1 MSKNRLAFV
10 AVTSVLFLSAC
21 GSSNDTAS
29 TPSATASASPSA
41 SESATVS
48 TELNA
53 DDAMWLAMM
62 LAHHQQAVDM
72 SDFPL
77 EQTKNQEIID
87 LATAIRG
94 AQYPEMEYMNGILY
108 EAGYR
113 EPIDVEEHLAQ
124 MQGMLTADEMATLGS
139 LSGAEFDRAFLEA
152 MIKHHEGAV
161 SMSENMLVSGTNTQ
175 VKELAAKI
183 IEAQNQ
189 EIVKM
194 QVMLGLM

>member
-1 MSKNRLAFV
+1 VNTKV
-10 AVTSVLFLSAC
+10 WIVPVVTSILVLSAC
-21 GSSNDTAS
+21 GQSEDTTALPTTSS
-29 TPSATASASPSA
+29 SPSPTA
-41 SESATVS
+41 SESTNSA
-48 TELNA
+48 TELNV

-72 SDFPL
+72 TDFTL
-77 EQTKNQEIID
+77 EQTKNQEIRD

-108 EAGYR
+108 EGGYR
-113 EPIDVEEHLAQ
+113 EPIDVENHLTH
-124 MQGMLTADEMATLGS
+124 MQGMLTAEEMSALGS
-139 LSGAEFDRAFLEA
+139 LSGAEFDKAFLES